1 MKKGEQERKT
11 GGRGRGKDER
21 EGGEAEGKGRR
32 EKEGKKRC
40 GDVRMEKKEKREEER
55 PRKGKRGEKQ
65 RSWRRLSDLRLPY
78 VLFAT

>member
-32 EKEGKKRC
+32 EKKR
-40 GDVRMEKKEKREEER
+40 KEKLWRCQNGEER
-55 PRKGKRGEKQ
+55 KARGGKAKEGEKG
-65 RSWRRLSDLRLPY
+65 REAT
-78 VLFAT
+78 VLA